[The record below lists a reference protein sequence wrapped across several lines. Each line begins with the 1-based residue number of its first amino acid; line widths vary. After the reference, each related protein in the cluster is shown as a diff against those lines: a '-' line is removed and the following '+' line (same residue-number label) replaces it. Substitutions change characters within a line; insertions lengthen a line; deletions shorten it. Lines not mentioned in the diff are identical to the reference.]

1 MPCDLISFYDI
12 GGLPNNVTQ
21 TEAKA
26 LMMASRNG
34 DTNAARCL
42 LERKTV
48 DVNQKNGQVKKL
60 TDWTFLVFVSN
71 IRLLKFGTSALGLAA
86 ISGHTETVG
95 LLLDYGADMEAIH
108 QVSCGRNSCSPII
121 SLSHESRVRGY
132 DCQRTEL

>member
-1 MPCDLISFYDI
+1 MPCNLISFYDI

-71 IRLLKFGTSALGLAA
+71 IRLLKFVTSALVLAA

-108 QVSCGRNSCSPII
+108 QVS
-121 SLSHESRVRGY
+121 
-132 DCQRTEL
+132 